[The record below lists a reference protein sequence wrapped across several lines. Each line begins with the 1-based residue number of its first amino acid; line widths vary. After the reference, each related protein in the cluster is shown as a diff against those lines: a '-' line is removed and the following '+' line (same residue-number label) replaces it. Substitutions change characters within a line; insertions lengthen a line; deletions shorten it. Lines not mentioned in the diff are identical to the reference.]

1 MTAVIFDM
9 DGTLL
14 DTERIYQK
22 YWNITAKEQ
31 GYSITEEQMLLFRSL
46 GRSFAIKLMEELTG
60 DKEAYDKIR
69 NNRKRLMEPI
79 MDESDIPL
87 KPTVEEALHKLKK
100 NGFITAIATA
110 TEVKRAEEYLG
121 RAGIRE
127 YFDKILSTKQVSL
140 GKPAPDVY
148 LYACEKLGVK
158 PEDTFAIED
167 SPNGIRSAAAAGC
180 RTIMIPDLTEPDDE
194 MRSLIEYSKP
204 TLMEAVEY
212 MMRKDY

>member
-22 YWNITAKEQ
+22 YWNIAAKEQ

-87 KPTVEEALHKLKK
+87 KPTVEEALQKLKK

-127 YFDKILSTKQVSL
+127 YFDEILSTKQVSL